1 MIFALPQQNKFLPK
15 DKSKMDLANVP
26 DTSARKAR
34 LCRLVVVSFGLLCIL
49 QATLNISLR
58 LGFCSSTT
66 SDFEVIIKNLTEE
79 QNKRLNILA
88 HYIQQEWKYFSHSVY
103 YISSIKKSWND
114 SREDCL
120 QRNADLVIINS
131 REEQTFMRQFKKR
144 AWIGLTD
151 TEKEGTWK
159 WVDGTQP
166 TISYWGTDEPNSDKG
181 RDEDCGEIQFFE
193 RENCWNDTPCDTEKV
208 WICEKNLTLVY
219 PPSRPLSAG
228 VGSSPPVTL
237 NRISRTDWMSRPTAE
252 AQLGTQMSSE
262 EADLYT
268 QQGWVYFRGSFYY
281 FSSIKKSWND
291 SREDCLQRGADLV
304 IISSREEQ
312 NLIRQFRG
320 YTWIGMTDTEEE
332 GTWKWV
338 DGTLLDKRYWHT
350 GEPNNY
356 NGLEEDCGEIK
367 LVEDENKWNDIECNT
382 ENFWICEKMVDL

>member
-1 MIFALPQQNKFLPK
+1 MFDFL
-15 DKSKMDLANVP
+15 VP
-26 DTSARKAR
+26 CVSQCSVSGLR
-34 LCRLVVVSFGLLCIL
+34 LC
-49 QATLNISLR
+49 SLD
-58 LGFCSSTT
+58 STT

-79 QNKRLNILA
+79 QNKRLNMLGECDAENYYHYHYCCCCCCFCYLFKHNFEVSFLLSSAA

-208 WICEKNLTLVY
+208 WICEKNLTL
-219 PPSRPLSAG
+219 
-228 VGSSPPVTL
+228 
-237 NRISRTDWMSRPTAE
+237 
-252 AQLGTQMSSE
+252 
-262 EADLYT
+262 
-268 QQGWVYFRGSFYY
+268 
-281 FSSIKKSWND
+281 
-291 SREDCLQRGADLV
+291 
-304 IISSREEQ
+304 
-312 NLIRQFRG
+312 
-320 YTWIGMTDTEEE
+320 
-332 GTWKWV
+332 
-338 DGTLLDKRYWHT
+338 
-350 GEPNNY
+350 
-356 NGLEEDCGEIK
+356 
-367 LVEDENKWNDIECNT
+367 
-382 ENFWICEKMVDL
+382 